1 MRGVVPV
8 ARHRRTGDVSVR
20 GRGSLRSAARDASLG
35 GTPPTRSPASS
46 GDMRVSGRL
55 GFTPLIDDRDVTEVC
70 PNGANGVDA
79 VKLSH
84 QDVHGVLLLNG
95 GQSDRNRRGQ
105 TRDRVAGGRRSRA
118 PA

>member
-1 MRGVVPV
+1 
-8 ARHRRTGDVSVR
+8 
-20 GRGSLRSAARDASLG
+20 
-35 GTPPTRSPASS
+35 
-46 GDMRVSGRL
+46 MRVSGRL

-79 VKLSH
+79 VNLSR